1 MTTPRAPPPDPRKE
15 ALRKKASR
23 KEALRMKA
31 SRMEAS
37 RMEVW
42 KMKASRDCARWAA
55 WTGWL
60 FQRGG
65 PVTRK
70 G

>member
-1 MTTPRAPPPDPRKE
+1 
-15 ALRKKASR
+15 
-23 KEALRMKA
+23 
-31 SRMEAS
+31 
-37 RMEVW
+37 
-42 KMKASRDCARWAA
+42 MKASRDCARWAA

-60 FQRGG
+60 FQRGE

>member
-1 MTTPRAPPPDPRKE
+1 MEVWRK
-15 ALRKKASR
+15 
-23 KEALRMKA
+23 
-31 SRMEAS
+31 EAS

-42 KMKASRDCARWAA
+42 KMEALRKEALRMEASRKEASRDCARWAA

>member
-1 MTTPRAPPPDPRKE
+1 
-15 ALRKKASR
+15 
-23 KEALRMKA
+23 
-31 SRMEAS
+31 MEAS
-37 RMEVW
+37 RMEALRMEALRMEASR
-42 KMKASRDCARWAA
+42 KEASRDCARWAA